1 MNGVVPKARCSH
13 SCIFYEG
20 FLFIFGGVGAGGLL
34 NDLHIYDTGK
44 VENASPYLC
53 FILTPLNTQLLTAG
67 KTLRLVEMYQ
77 KHERVTVQIY
87 TDQKCLSLADFQ
99 NLETAQQLCVGLTLV
114 CRIALSLKKIY

>member
-53 FILTPLNTQLLTAG
+53 FILTPFEKPVTNSWQNVEIGGDVPEARKGHCADIYGSEMLIYGGFSESGDSATA
-67 KTLRLVEMYQ
+67 
-77 KHERVTVQIY
+77 
-87 TDQKCLSLADFQ
+87 
-99 NLETAQQLCVGLTLV
+99 LCWLDLGM
-114 CRIALSLKKIY
+114 